1 MKAENL
7 ERIESLRK
15 KALCPA
21 IQYSRFHMDFYDHY
35 LKNVGVSGKVAA
47 YGEAVTYAF
56 QRVVPVIDDGELI
69 VGKCGDLPLTEE
81 ESRRYQEISEGAS
94 QVIEMMGQDSH
105 MAVDYDLLLQKG
117 ILGVMEMV
125 REKRLATSDPQKAAY
140 YLCCEKCLE
149 AVIGLSDRYS
159 EYAYQLADQCAD
171 PQRKKELEKIGEI
184 CSRVPKYPAS
194 SFYEAIQS
202 VHFLTFCLSMNP
214 HRLCCQQ
221 YQLGRPDRYL
231 YPYYQKDLEN
241 GTLTREDA
249 QLLLDCLGILIN
261 HRVVR
266 GLSSGWM
273 VGGRDRY
280 GNIVAND
287 LTYMGMQVVDDIR
300 LVYPAVGFCYTKGMP
315 DEALR
320 LACEILS
327 HGRSHPAIFN
337 DDIIS
342 EGLREY
348 GVPEEECR
356 DYIHSTCVEITPI
369 GGSNI
374 WVASP
379 YTNLPQILLDLL
391 RGDYADFDG
400 LFAEYCRRLAESIRK
415 EFEDMNQYRYTRAE
429 KNLTP
434 LLSCFVHDCIE
445 RGVDIEEGGAKYN
458 WIMPS
463 FVGMANVVDSLYVL
477 KTAVF
482 ERKELSL
489 SQMAD
494 LLDSNFQN
502 REALRLH
509 LLNDIPKYGNDVDDV
524 DALAQQLIRFLVEE
538 CRKYTP
544 AFTGA
549 RLVPSAFCYVMHE
562 AFGRE
567 TGATPDGRLAGFP
580 LGDGSGPCQG
590 REMCGPT
597 ASVLSSTKW
606 SHKELI
612 GGIAVNMKFSK
623 RIFSEDSFR
632 KMMALIKTYMARGGF
647 ELQINVIDSE
657 TLKKAR
663 ENPEQ
668 YQDLVV
674 RIGGYSDYFVCLS
687 SKMQEEVMLRTEHDL

>member
-1 MKAENL
+1 MKKEYLDRIENL
-7 ERIESLRK
+7 RQ

-21 IQYSRFHMDFYDHY
+21 INFSRFHIDFYDHY
-35 LKNVGVSGKVAA
+35 LQNVGDCGKVSA
-47 YGEAVTYAF
+47 YAEAVTYAF
-56 QRVVPVIDDGELI
+56 QRIVPVIDDGELI
-69 VGKCGDLPLTEE
+69 VGKCGDVPFTEE
-81 ESRRYQEISEGAS
+81 EAKHYEKISAQAS

-105 MAVDYDLLLQKG
+105 MAIDYNLLLQKG
-117 ILGVMEMV
+117 ILGVMESV
-125 REKRLATSDPQKAAY
+125 KNRRLAARDEKKAAY
-140 YLCCEKCLE
+140 YLCCEKALE
-149 AVIGLSDRYS
+149 AVIQLSDRYS
-159 EYAYQLADQCAD
+159 EYAYRLAEQCAD
-171 PQRKKELEKIGEI
+171 PERKKELQTIGEI
-184 CSRVPKYPAS
+184 CSRVPKYPAA

-202 VHFLTFCLSMNP
+202 VHFLTFCLSLNP

-231 YPYYQKDLEN
+231 YPYYQKDIEA
-241 GTLTREDA
+241 GRLTPEFA
-249 QLLLDCLGILIN
+249 QLLLDCLGIIVN

-280 GNIVAND
+280 GKIVANE

-300 LVYPAVGFCYTKGMP
+300 LVYPAVGLCYTREMP
-315 DEALR
+315 EDTLK
-320 LACEILS
+320 LACENLS

-342 EGLREY
+342 AGLREY
-348 GVPEEECR
+348 GVPEEECH

-379 YTNLPQILLDLL
+379 YINLPQILLDILPEDL
-391 RGDYADFDG
+391 EDFDS
-400 LFAEYCRRLAESIRK
+400 LWEEYCRRLALRIQK
-415 EFEDMNQYRYTRAE
+415 EFEDMNRYRDTRAE

-434 LLSCFVHDCIE
+434 LLSCFVHNCME

-463 FVGMANVVDSLYVL
+463 FVGMANLVDSFYVL
-477 KTAVF
+477 KKVVF
-482 ERKELSL
+482 EEKKLSL
-489 SQMAD
+489 AQMSA

-502 REALRLH
+502 QEALRLH
-509 LLNDIPKYGNDVDDV
+509 LLNDIPKYGNDIDDV
-524 DALAQQLIRFLVEE
+524 DALAQKIVHFIVEE
-538 CRKYTP
+538 CKKYTP
-544 AFTGA
+544 SLPGA

-562 AFGRE
+562 AFGAE

-597 ASVLSSTKW
+597 ASILSSTKW

-612 GGIAVNMKFSK
+612 GGIAINMKFSK
-623 RIFSEDSFR
+623 RVFSEDSFR
-632 KMMALIKTYMARGGF
+632 KMIALIQTYMARGGF
-647 ELQINVIDSE
+647 ELQINVVDSE